1 MFINKKTVPSGDL
14 SSNTKD
20 PLERKRSINRIIN
33 ETTEF
38 DIIESYKAARTNI
51 MFSLNSEKGCKKVV
65 ITSATSGE
73 GKSTFCI
80 NIAKTFAQTG
90 ARVLIID
97 ADLRAP
103 RVHKYLKLDNEK
115 GLSNVLA
122 GFDGLDVCISRT
134 PDENLD
140 CITSG
145 AIPPNPVELLSSDEM
160 TATLEKLSESYDY
173 IFLDTPPVN
182 IVTEA
187 LLLSKMA
194 TGVVLV
200 ARQKYTMYKVLERAV
215 NALKFAEAKILG
227 VILNDAD
234 DKYIYGGYR
243 SEGGYRYRSRKRGRY
258 GSRYG
263 YYGSYRQSAE
273 EFRKKKESEDKTKDE
288 QNGKKETSDK
298 KEKTDQKK

>member
-1 MFINKKTVPSGDL
+1 MFKTKKSSTVRDI
-14 SSNTKD
+14 SSDTKD
-20 PLERKRSINRIIN
+20 PIERNRSIERIIN
-33 ETTEF
+33 ENTEF

-65 ITSATSGE
+65 LTSATSGE

-90 ARVLIID
+90 AKVLVMD

-103 RVHKYLKLDNEK
+103 RVHKYLQLDNEK

-122 GFDGLDVCISRT
+122 GFDKLEDCISH
-134 PDENLD
+134 PDIENLD

-145 AIPPNPVELLSSDEM
+145 AIPPNPVELLSSEEM
-160 TATLEKLSESYDY
+160 VNTLEELGKNYDY
-173 IFLDTPPVN
+173 IFLDTPPIN

-215 NALKFAEAKILG
+215 NSLKFAEAKILG
-227 VILNDAD
+227 FILNDAD

-243 SEGGYRYRSRKRGRY
+243 AEGGYRYRSRKRGRY

-263 YYGSYRQSAE
+263 YYGAYGQSAE
-273 EFRKKKESEDKTKDE
+273 ELKKKNQSETDK
-288 QNGKKETSDK
+288 
-298 KEKTDQKK
+298 